1 MKNSNTHILERIQ
14 VNQKLAQGLS
24 LPLTIVTA
32 PMGYGKT
39 TAVKTFLQK
48 QEEVVLWIT
57 MNNAGNIAN
66 SEYFWLLL
74 TKEIFHASPELAKDL
89 EERGFPSNSAQIF
102 RLLETLKDFTSNLDT
117 NVALVID
124 DYWLIEN
131 QEINTLIQ
139 RVVSEQIPYLH
150 IVLIS
155 RRIPYLPIDE
165 LVMKGLCTTLDF
177 DDLTFTYEDAKN
189 YFKLIGFSDDE
200 TVQNRFMKTPGAGLP
215 LCT

>member
-74 TKEIFHASPELAKDL
+74 TKEIFHAFPELAKDL

-102 RLLETLKDFTSNLDT
+102 RLLETLKDFTSNLDA
-117 NVALVID
+117 NIALVID
-124 DYWLIEN
+124 D
-131 QEINTLIQ
+131 
-139 RVVSEQIPYLH
+139 
-150 IVLIS
+150 
-155 RRIPYLPIDE
+155 
-165 LVMKGLCTTLDF
+165 
-177 DDLTFTYEDAKN
+177 
-189 YFKLIGFSDDE
+189 
-200 TVQNRFMKTPGAGLP
+200 
-215 LCT
+215 